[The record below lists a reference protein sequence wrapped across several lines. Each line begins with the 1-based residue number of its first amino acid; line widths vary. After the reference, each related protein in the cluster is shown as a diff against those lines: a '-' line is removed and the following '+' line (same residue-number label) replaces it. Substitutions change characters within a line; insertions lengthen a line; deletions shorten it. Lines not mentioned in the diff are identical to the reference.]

1 MCQHHDDTHPGHDDH
16 PHDGGHHGAH
26 DTAHH
31 HAPTT
36 AAGVAPATGEAAD
49 DDLAECPVMRGSMVA
64 KAHAEAAGLVRD
76 HEGVRYW
83 LCCSSCGPLFDA
95 DPARYA
101 RAA

>member
-16 PHDGGHHGAH
+16 PHEGGHHGAR
-26 DTAHH
+26 DAAHH
-31 HAPTT
+31 HAPAT
-36 AAGVAPATGEAAD
+36 AAGVAGEAAG

>member
-16 PHDGGHHGAH
+16 PHDA
-26 DTAHH
+26 AHH
-31 HAPTT
+31 HAPAT

>member
-1 MCQHHDDTHPGHDDH
+1 M
-16 PHDGGHHGAH
+16 
-26 DTAHH
+26 
-31 HAPTT
+31 
-36 AAGVAPATGEAAD
+36 
-49 DDLAECPVMRGSMVA
+49 
-64 KAHAEAAGLVRD
+64 RD

>member
-1 MCQHHDDTHPGHDDH
+1 MCHHHDDAPPHDDAR
-16 PHDGGHHGAH
+16 PEPAGACH
-26 DTAHH
+26 AHA
-31 HAPTT
+31 APSV
-36 AAGVAPATGEAAD
+36 GSVPD
-49 DDLAECPVMRGSMVA
+49 DDLAECPVMPGSTTV

-101 RAA
+101 RAS